1 MADGKKTTNP
11 PEKVVKG
18 KVTIPKKTL
27 GEKLA
32 ETFVMAD
39 LETVVKSIVS
49 DTIVPKVKST
59 ICDIF
64 ESLPRMLL
72 YGDGKSRPKGSG
84 SSASRNE
91 TTPYYK
97 YNRPS
102 GYDSCYGSAEPSSVP
117 YRRTSVENV
126 EFENRSDAEAVLTE
140 LRERIYSEGCV
151 SVNTFLTVIGR
162 PEEHSYTKT
171 QYGWNS
177 LADAR
182 IEATRNGWVLK
193 LPKPVYIG

>member
-1 MADGKKTTNP
+1 MADDKKTANP

-27 GEKLA
+27 GEKLT

-39 LETVVKSIVS
+39 LESVVKSIVS
-49 DTIVPKVKST
+49 DTIVPKIKST

-102 GYDSCYGSAEPSSVP
+102 SYDSGYGSAEPSAVP

-151 SVNTFLTVIGR
+151 NVNTFLTVIGR

>member
-1 MADGKKTTNP
+1 MADDKKTTNP

-39 LETVVKSIVS
+39 LESVLKSIVS

-102 GYDSCYGSAEPSSVP
+102 SYDSGYGSAEPSAVP

>member
-1 MADGKKTTNP
+1 MADDKKTTNP

-27 GEKLA
+27 GEKLT

-39 LETVVKSIVS
+39 LESVVKSIVS
-49 DTIVPKVKST
+49 DTIVPKIKST

-102 GYDSCYGSAEPSSVP
+102 SYDSGYGSAEPSAVP

>member
-1 MADGKKTTNP
+1 MTDDKKTANP

-27 GEKLA
+27 GEKLT

-39 LETVVKSIVS
+39 LESVVKSIVS

-102 GYDSCYGSAEPSSVP
+102 SYDSGYGSAEPSAMP

>member
-1 MADGKKTTNP
+1 MADDKKTANP

-27 GEKLA
+27 GEKLT

-39 LETVVKSIVS
+39 LESVVKSIVS
-49 DTIVPKVKST
+49 DTIVPKIKST

-102 GYDSCYGSAEPSSVP
+102 NYDFGYGSAEPSAVP

-151 SVNTFLTVIGR
+151 NVNTFLTVIGR

>member
-1 MADGKKTTNP
+1 M
-11 PEKVVKG
+11 
-18 KVTIPKKTL
+18 L
-27 GEKLA
+27 
-32 ETFVMAD
+32 FR
-39 LETVVKSIVS
+39 S
-49 DTIVPKVKST
+49 KVKST

-84 SSASRNE
+84 SGASRNE

-102 GYDSCYGSAEPSSVP
+102 SYDSGYGRAEPSAVP

>member
-1 MADGKKTTNP
+1 MADGKKATNP

-18 KVTIPKKTL
+18 KVTIPKRTL

-39 LETVVKSIVS
+39 LESVLKSIVS

-102 GYDSCYGSAEPSSVP
+102 SYDSGYGSAEPSAVP

>member
-1 MADGKKTTNP
+1 MADEKKPGKI
-11 PEKVVKG
+11 VKG
-18 KVTIPKKTL
+18 KVTVQKKTL
-27 GEKLA
+27 GEKFA

-39 LETVVKSIVS
+39 LESVLKSIVS

-102 GYDSCYGSAEPSSVP
+102 GYYSGYGSAGPSVVP
-117 YRRTSVENV
+117 YQQTSVENV

>member
-1 MADGKKTTNP
+1 M
-11 PEKVVKG
+11 
-18 KVTIPKKTL
+18 
-27 GEKLA
+27 
-32 ETFVMAD
+32 
-39 LETVVKSIVS
+39 
-49 DTIVPKVKST
+49 
-59 ICDIF
+59 
-64 ESLPRMLL
+64 
-72 YGDGKSRPKGSG
+72 
-84 SSASRNE
+84 
-91 TTPYYK
+91 
-97 YNRPS
+97 
-102 GYDSCYGSAEPSSVP
+102 
-117 YRRTSVENV
+117 
-126 EFENRSDAEAVLTE
+126 LTE

>member
-49 DTIVPKVKST
+49 DTVVPKVKST

-102 GYDSCYGSAEPSSVP
+102 SYDFGYGSAEPSVVP

>member
-1 MADGKKTTNP
+1 MADDKKTANP

-39 LETVVKSIVS
+39 LESVVKSIVS

-102 GYDSCYGSAEPSSVP
+102 GYDFGYGSAEPSAVP

>member
-1 MADGKKTTNP
+1 MADDKKTTNP

-102 GYDSCYGSAEPSSVP
+102 SYDSGYGSAEPSAVP

>member
-1 MADGKKTTNP
+1 MADDKKTTNP

-39 LETVVKSIVS
+39 LESVVKSIVS

-84 SSASRNE
+84 SGASRNE

-102 GYDSCYGSAEPSSVP
+102 SYDSGYGSAEPSAVP

>member
-1 MADGKKTTNP
+1 
-11 PEKVVKG
+11 
-18 KVTIPKKTL
+18 
-27 GEKLA
+27 
-32 ETFVMAD
+32 MAD

-102 GYDSCYGSAEPSSVP
+102 GYDFGYGSAEPSAVP

>member
-1 MADGKKTTNP
+1 MADDKKTANP

-27 GEKLA
+27 GEKLT

-39 LETVVKSIVS
+39 LESVVKSIVS

-102 GYDSCYGSAEPSSVP
+102 SYDSGYGSAEPSAVP

>member
-27 GEKLA
+27 GVKLA

-72 YGDGKSRPKGSG
+72 YGDGKSRPTGGG

-102 GYDSCYGSAEPSSVP
+102 GYDFGYGSAEPSAVP

-151 SVNTFLTVIGR
+151 SVNTFLTIIGR

-171 QYGWNS
+171 QHGWNS

-193 LPKPVYIG
+193 LSKPVYIG